1 MKKLILILL
10 IFLNFNFTFTK
21 DIKVPKIDP
30 NPENIIN
37 DDYFHCPYEEENN
50 GYTCTF
56 RKFKVNGEN
65 LTNIELK
72 DIIRQKN

>member
-21 DIKVPKIDP
+21 DIKIDP

-37 DDYFHCPYEEENN
+37 DDYFHCPYEEEITDTRVLL
-50 GYTCTF
+50 GDL
-56 RKFKVNGEN
+56 K
-65 LTNIELK
+65 LTAKI
-72 DIIRQKN
+72 